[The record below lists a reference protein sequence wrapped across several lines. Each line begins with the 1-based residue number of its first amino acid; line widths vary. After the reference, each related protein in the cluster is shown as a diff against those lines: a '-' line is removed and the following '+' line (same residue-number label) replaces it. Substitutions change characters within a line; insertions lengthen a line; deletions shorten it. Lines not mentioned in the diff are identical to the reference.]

1 MTNDEN
7 QITNKCRS
15 ANVELA
21 RSDIGLGHSFVI
33 WFSTFVILTIGPW
46 RAASAQESL
55 DDLEEQAIRSA
66 VDAVAPSVVQIET
79 VGGLERVGKLL
90 VGTGPTTGL
99 IVSDDGYILSS
110 AFNFV
115 QKPTSI
121 LVSLPGGNRAA
132 AQIVARD
139 HSRMLVL
146 LKVSTTEKLDVPQ
159 AVPREEMQVGQWAIA
174 VGRTLSKGEPNFSV
188 RIVSALDRILGRAI
202 QTDAKVSP
210 VNYGGPLIDIRGR
223 VLGVLVPLSPQGQ
236 ESEIAGA
243 EWYDSGIGFAVPLA
257 DINARLETLKS
268 GKDLHPGVL
277 GVTLKRGDMY
287 SLPAELLGVRSDGP
301 AGKAGLKAGD
311 VIVEVDGTPIERQA
325 QLRHALGRRYAG
337 DKVKVAFRRGM
348 ERIEAEVPLVEKLA
362 PYQHPFLGILPLRG
376 PGPGV
381 GVRFVYPESPAAKAG
396 IQAGDRIVA
405 VNQAPI
411 VGRLEMIDQ
420 VALLEPGK
428 VVSLSIE
435 RGSEKL
441 SIELTPAKLPTDL
454 PPELPPAQPEPAQ
467 SADPKPATGLVEI
480 KLPEEKNDCAA
491 YVPETYHPQVPHG
504 VVIWLHGPGG
514 VNREALAT
522 RWKAACE
529 KHHFLVL
536 APQASDPTKW
546 EPTDDAFV
554 IKTLD
559 DLATHYNVDR
569 SRIAVYG
576 HQTAGSMAFL
586 VALNHVDRVRAVVAV
601 DAAPPARTVL
611 PENDPLTRL
620 AFFLATAEK
629 SPASAGAKAVAQRLQ
644 AALYPVLVRSLGDQS
659 RDLTDAEISDLVRWL
674 DSLDR
679 I

>member
-1 MTNDEN
+1 MRFKTPV
-7 QITNKCRS
+7 QS
-15 ANVELA
+15 AECSVQNVRNSA
-21 RSDIGLGHSFVI
+21 RCILQSALCIFLFIGVGS
-33 WFSTFVILTIGPW
+33 
-46 RAASAQESL
+46 AAAGQETL

-99 IVSDDGYILSS
+99 IVSDDGYIISS

-121 LVSLPGGNRAA
+121 LVTLPGGKRAA

-146 LKVSTTEKLDVPQ
+146 LKVNATEKLVVPQ
-159 AVPREEMQVGQWAIA
+159 AVPREEMQIGQWAIA
-174 VGRTLSKGEPNFSV
+174 VGRTLSKNEPNFSV
-188 RIVSALDRILGRAI
+188 RIVSALDRIWGKAI
-202 QTDAKVSP
+202 QTDAKISP
-210 VNYGGPLIDIRGR
+210 VNYGGPLIDIHGR

-257 DINARLETLKS
+257 DISARLETLKS
-268 GKDLHPGVL
+268 GKDLNPGVL
-277 GVTLKRGDMY
+277 GVALKRGDIY
-287 SLPAELLGVRSDGP
+287 SLPAEILAARSDGP

-311 VIVEVDGTPIERQA
+311 VIVEVDGTPIERQT

-337 DKVKVAFRRGM
+337 DKVKVVVRRGT
-348 ERIEAEVPLVEKLA
+348 ERIQAEVPLVEKLA

-396 IQAGDRIVA
+396 IQVGDRIVA
-405 VNQAPI
+405 INQAA
-411 VGRLEMIDQ
+411 VLGRLEMIDQ

-428 VVSLSIE
+428 AVSLSIE
-435 RGSEKL
+435 RGNEKL
-441 SIELTPAKLPTDL
+441 SIDLTPAKLPTDI
-454 PPELPPAQPEPAQ
+454 PPELPPPHSEPVKA
-467 SADPKPATGLVEI
+467 ADPKPATGLVEI
-480 KLPEEKNDCAA
+480 KLPEEKNDCLA
-491 YVPETYHPQVPHG
+491 YVPETYHPEEPHG

-514 VNREALAT
+514 LQREALAT

-529 KHHFLVL
+529 KHHFIVL
-536 APQASDPTKW
+536 APQASDPARW

-569 SRIAVYG
+569 TRIAVYG
-576 HQTAGSMAFL
+576 YQSAGSMAFL
-586 VALNHVDRVRAVVAV
+586 VALNHLNQVRAVVAV

-629 SPASAGAKAVAQRLQ
+629 SPAAAGAKAVSQRLQ
-644 AALYPVLVRSLGDQS
+644 TALYPVLVKSLGDQP
-659 RDLTDAEISDLVRWL
+659 RDLTDAEIADLVRWL

-679 I
+679 L